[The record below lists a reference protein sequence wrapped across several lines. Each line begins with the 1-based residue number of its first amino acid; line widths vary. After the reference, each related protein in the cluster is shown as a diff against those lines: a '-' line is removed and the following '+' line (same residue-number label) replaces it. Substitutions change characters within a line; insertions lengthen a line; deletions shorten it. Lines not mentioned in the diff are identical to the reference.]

1 MQFNKLWLNALKH
14 TSSVYFKFVRSGM
27 KTFLLILLLLPVFS
41 RSPVYNIT
49 QEFNKTDFY
58 RVLKSG
64 TTNEINKELSAID
77 ASSLKDKDAFKGAL
91 LMKKSG
97 LLKVPKEKVDNFK
110 KGATKLETVI
120 QADSS
125 NVEYRFLRLIIQ
137 EHAPK
142 VVKYNSKIATDA
154 DFIKKNYKQL
164 SPDVQKIL
172 IDYSQN

>member
-1 MQFNKLWLNALKH
+1 
-14 TSSVYFKFVRSGM
+14 M
-27 KTFLLILLLLPVFS
+27 KTFLLILLLSPVFKH
-41 RSPVYNIT
+41 SPFYNRI
-49 QEFNKTDFY
+49 QEFDKTDFY

-64 TTNEINKELSAID
+64 TSSEINKELSEID
-77 ASSLKDKDAFKGAL
+77 ASSLKDKEAFTGAL
-91 LMKKSG
+91 LMKMAG
-97 LLKVPKEKVDNFK
+97 LLKVPKEKMDNFK

-142 VVKYNSKIATDA
+142 VVKYNKNISGDA
-154 DFIKKNYKQL
+154 AFIKKNYKEL

-172 IDYSQN
+172 IDYSQTSKALKPEDFQS